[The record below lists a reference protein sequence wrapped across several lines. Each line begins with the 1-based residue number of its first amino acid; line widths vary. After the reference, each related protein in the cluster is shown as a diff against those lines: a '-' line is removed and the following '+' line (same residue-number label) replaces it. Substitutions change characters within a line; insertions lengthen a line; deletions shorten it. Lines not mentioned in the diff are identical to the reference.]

1 MGTTHLEWALSERS
15 CPFLAETLLA
25 RMQQAIDGWIM
36 TAFETDLAATIG
48 KPSTQRPFVC
58 TGHPSACP
66 VWVVGYNAA
75 TTGGDWWRFWSS
87 DSGFDYESWRK
98 DYDSERAA
106 RGKKASATR
115 LRIDRLRASL
125 PNILETNIFATP
137 STKMANMPA
146 SNTEAFDLLLATF
159 RPRVIIAHGVPSA
172 KHLAGWTD
180 GELIACPHLSRAGYA
195 TVDAV
200 VDRLQGL

>member
-1 MGTTHLEWALSERS
+1 
-15 CPFLAETLLA
+15 
-25 RMQQAIDGWIM
+25 M
-36 TAFETDLAATIG
+36 TAFETALAEIVG

-87 DSGFDYESWRK
+87 DRGFDIASWRK
-98 DYDSERAA
+98 DYDAERAA
-106 RGKKASATR
+106 HGKGASATR
-115 LRIDRLRASL
+115 LRIDRLKASV
-125 PNILETNIFATP
+125 PNLLETNIFATP
-137 STKMANMPA
+137 STSMANMPA

-172 KHLAGWTD
+172 KHLEGWT
-180 GELIACPHLSRAGYA
+180 GGQLIACPHLSRAGYA
-195 TVDAV
+195 V
-200 VDRLQGL
+200 VDEIGEKLRNR

>member
-1 MGTTHLEWALSERS
+1 
-15 CPFLAETLLA
+15 
-25 RMQQAIDGWIM
+25 M
-36 TAFETDLAATIG
+36 TAFETALAEIVG

-87 DSGFDYESWRK
+87 DRGFDIASWRK
-98 DYDSERAA
+98 DYDAERAA
-106 RGKKASATR
+106 RGKGASATR
-115 LRIDRLRASL
+115 LRIDRLKASV

-137 STKMANMPA
+137 STSMANMPA

-172 KHLAGWTD
+172 KHLEGWTG
-180 GELIACPHLSRAGYA
+180 GELITCPHLSRAGYA
-195 TVDAV
+195 IVDEIGEKL
-200 VDRLQGL
+200 RNR